1 MSDIQTFRRR
11 ISPEQQQRRE
21 LILAQATR
29 MIRLQGREVAM
40 EAVATAANVS
50 RTTLYR
56 YFTSREHLLAEVTLV
71 QGQHLL
77 DRLIVEPPAGH
88 TVGEK
93 VQAMC
98 QSIAS
103 INADNERML
112 DVCIHNLSSQD
123 PAVLDSFAAI
133 EELVSQMFTS
143 VLRQSVPSRW
153 LNVESVLFRYLFGSL
168 VLATTGKISYPAL
181 AEDMNA
187 LCRSL
192 LGDACGEPA

>member
-21 LILAQATR
+21 LILAQAT
-29 MIRLQGREVAM
+29 LLVQAQGHEVAM
-40 EAVATAANVS
+40 EAVAAAAGIS

-56 YFTSREHLLAEVTLV
+56 YFTSREHLLAEVTLM
-71 QGQHLL
+71 QAKSLL
-77 DRLIVEPPAGH
+77 NNLIVLPPAGH

-93 VQAMC
+93 VQDLC

-103 INADNERML
+103 L
-112 DVCIHNLSSQD
+112 DRENKRLLGACIHNLASRD

-133 EELVSQMFTS
+133 EGLVSQMFTT

-153 LNVESVLFRYLFGSL
+153 LNVEAVLFRYLFGSL
-168 VLATTGKISYPAL
+168 VLATTDKMNYSAL
-181 AEDMNA
+181 AEDMTA

-192 LGDACGEPA
+192 LGDAWWEPA